1 MTAVRKKRPIG
12 PAKPGKSVPPP
23 HQAELLRWPDKRAI
37 LLGFLLAA
45 ATLALYFPVS
55 GHPFAN
61 YDDDVYITYNARV
74 QSGLHWDT
82 VRWAFTSFD
91 ASNWHPLTW
100 LSHALDCQLFQLNPG
115 GHHETNSLLHAV
127 NTVLLFWVLLQATGF
142 RGRSFAVAAL
152 FAVHPINVET
162 VAWIAERKNVLSMLF
177 FLLAL
182 GTYRWYAARPQ
193 IQRYALVAFWYALG
207 LMAKPQVITFPFV
220 LLLWDYWPLGRMSL
234 PPDETR
240 PAPATGVVMQPRSLA
255 WLLVE
260 KLPLFALSAASAVV
274 TTVAQRAA
282 GATSGIQWHPFA
294 TRLENAVVAYV
305 RYLGKAFWPSHLS
318 PLYPH
323 PGNSLK
329 GWEAMAAGTGLLL
342 ITVWVLQQRR
352 RRYLL
357 VGWFWFLG
365 TLVPMIGLVQVGVQ
379 AMADRYAYL
388 PFVGLFIAV
397 CWGVADLA
405 QQHHVPLTWQGA
417 TTAAVLLSLA
427 VVTHRQIDYWSDNV
441 MLWSHALQ
449 VTTGNWVAENNLGHA
464 LLNVGQEEQAI
475 QHFRAAVAINP
486 IDPDSNLNIGAY
498 EQQHKDLRGAIE
510 QYEKVLSMTQDTVR
524 LNAPRRAKAFSNMGL
539 AYRALGDD
547 ARARENFEGA
557 VKLDPND
564 AESWIMVGV
573 LAQKAG
579 DTGEAVQAYSQAVK
593 IQPADWLYLLLAR
606 ALQQSGQADEAKAAM
621 DKAKLM
627 SQNFEQTQ
635 RFADH
640 VLALQPE

>member
-1 MTAVRKKRPIG
+1 MTADRKKRPIA
-12 PAKPGKSVPPP
+12 PAKPGKNVPPP
-23 HQAELLRWPDKRAI
+23 HQTELFRWPDKRAI

-45 ATLALYFPVS
+45 ATVALYFPVS

-100 LSHALDCQLFQLNPG
+100 LSHALDCQLFQLNPS
-115 GHHETNSLLHAV
+115 GHHDTNLLLHAL

-142 RGRSFAVAAL
+142 SGRSFAVAVL
-152 FAVHPINVET
+152 FAVHPINVES

-182 GTYRWYAARPQ
+182 GTYRWYAAKPQ
-193 IQRYALVAFWYALG
+193 LHRYALVAFWYALG

-220 LLLWDYWPLGRMSL
+220 LLLWDYWPLGRVSL

-240 PAPATGVVMQPRSLA
+240 PAPATGAVMQPRSLA
-255 WLLVE
+255 WLILE
-260 KLPLFALSAASAVV
+260 KLPLLALSAASAVV
-274 TTVAQRAA
+274 TTAAQRGA
-282 GATSGIQWHPFA
+282 GATSGIQWHPFGN
-294 TRLENAVVAYV
+294 RLENALVAYV

-323 PGNSLK
+323 PGNSLQV
-329 GWEAMAAGTGLLL
+329 WEALAAGTGLLL
-342 ITVWVLQQRR
+342 ITVWALQQRR

-365 TLVPMIGLVQVGVQ
+365 TLVPMIGLIQVGVQ

-388 PFVGLFIAV
+388 PFVGLFIAI

-405 QQHHVPLTWQGA
+405 QQHHVPLAWQGA

-427 VVTHRQIDYWSDNV
+427 VVTHRQIDYWSDNIT
-441 MLWSHALQ
+441 LWSHALQ

-464 LLNVGQEEQAI
+464 LLNIGQEEQAI
-475 QHFRAAVAINP
+475 RHFRAAVAINP

-510 QYEKVLSMTQDTVR
+510 QYEKVLSMTQDTIR

-547 ARARENFEGA
+547 ARARESFEGA
-557 VKLDPND
+557 VKLAPND
-564 AESWIMVGV
+564 AESWIMLGV

-579 DTGEAVQAYSQAVK
+579 DTGEAVRAFSQAVR
-593 IQPADWLYLLLAR
+593 IQPADWLYVLLAR
-606 ALQQSGQADEAKAAM
+606 ALQQSGQAQAAQEAFQ
-621 DKAKLM
+621 KAKLL
-627 SQNFEQTQ
+627 SQNYEEAQ
-635 RFADH
+635 RVAQE
-640 VLALQPE
+640 ALLQ